1 MLLVQCRRVPWKR
14 STLRQFLNRIL
25 QVRKCNVRKRNSTN
39 GESVA
44 DPVTSDA
51 QAQLWPPPVC
61 SRQSARGH
69 PKDLPILSHPGVRAG
84 SVLTL
89 LGILSTKPSAR
100 CRGWGWREAGRARA
114 GQCSLGWVAGGGC
127 GLSAHAGRLQEIP
140 GRPTKVPFRA
150 AMLLF

>member
-1 MLLVQCRRVPWKR
+1 MLLVQCWRFPWKR

-51 QAQLWPPPVC
+51 QAQLWPPPMC
-61 SRQSARGH
+61 PRQSARGH
-69 PKDLPILSHPGVRAG
+69 PKDLLILSHPGVRAG
-84 SVLTL
+84 SGADTPGYTQHQTL
-89 LGILSTKPSAR
+89 RPVQRVGLAGSRKGQGWAALARLG
-100 CRGWGWREAGRARA
+100 GWR
-114 GQCSLGWVAGGGC
+114 GC
-127 GLSAHAGRLQEIP
+127 GLSAHAGRFQEIP
-140 GRPTKVPFRA
+140 GRTTRVPFKA